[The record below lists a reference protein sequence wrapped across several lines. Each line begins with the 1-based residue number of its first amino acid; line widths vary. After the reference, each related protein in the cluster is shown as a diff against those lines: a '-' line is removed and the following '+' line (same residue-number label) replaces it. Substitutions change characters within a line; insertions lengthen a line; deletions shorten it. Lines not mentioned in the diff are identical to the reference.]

1 MSQNLMSEGLN
12 LMFLGMGFVY
22 IFLIF
27 LVFSI
32 SQASKVINK
41 LFPIQTSPKNKSS
54 QAVNIKAD
62 DSNDKLVSV
71 ITAAIHHHKVS
82 AQK

>member
-1 MSQNLMSEGLN
+1 MSQNLISEGLN
-12 LMFLGMGFVY
+12 LMSLGMGFVFV
-22 IFLIF
+22 FLIF
-27 LVFSI
+27 LVI
-32 SQASKVINK
+32 VVSQASKVINK
-41 LFPIQTSPKNKSS
+41 LFPVPETPKNKSS

-62 DSNDKLVSV
+62 DANDKLVSV

>member
-1 MSQNLMSEGLN
+1 MSQNLISEGLN

-41 LFPIQTSPKNKSS
+41 LFPNQDPPKKKSVQQVS
-54 QAVNIKAD
+54 IKTD
-62 DSNDKLVSV
+62 DANDKLVSV
-71 ITAAIHHHKVS
+71 ISAAIHHHKAS
-82 AQK
+82 LQK